1 MDFETDS
8 LKLFI
13 TKLAENCQNRRLEK
27 EFEEGKRWAW

>member
-13 TKLAENCQNRRLEK
+13 TKLAEKCQNRRLEK
-27 EFEEGKRWAW
+27 EHKEKKRWAW